1 MGQTDEKAR
10 WRLTDTLSVPVTV
23 LHVVEDTG
31 QARILAASG
40 EKWVALTELEREEVT
55 G

>member
-23 LHVVEDTG
+23 LHVAEAEG
-31 QARILAASG
+31 RARVLSATG
-40 EKWVALTELEREEVT
+40 EKWVRLDELELEGDEK
-55 G
+55 

>member
-1 MGQTDEKAR
+1 MGQTDERAR

-23 LHVVEDTG
+23 LHVAEDEG
-31 QARILAASG
+31 QARILASSG
-40 EKWVALTELEREEVT
+40 EKWVPLTELDREEVT